1 VDDLQDY
8 VEAKVGTGIVREPTD
23 WASYPGGPN
32 LKKYTEGKVGD
43 FINGA
48 GFSGSSYLKLRNT
61 TELND
66 KRIGTHTIEFL
77 RTTENEPYGSLDCG
91 DWRVGTND
99 ECGFDFHR
107 KQTDVSGFETY
118 DGNVLEMKANGDVNV
133 VKPQGLRVNNTL
145 VALTTEVPSTADI
158 LNNANVGATAV
169 EGASTSVN
177 VVNKTSGEGVD
188 FNFTIPPGAK
198 GDIGEPGVKG
208 DTGATG
214 SRGPSGNT
222 GATGPQGP
230 KGDTGTT
237 GPQGQKGDTGATGPE
252 GPQGTKGDTGAT
264 GPQGPKGDTGTTGS
278 QGAKGDTGATGLDT
292 NGNLSINGSITA
304 TGDITAFSDR
314 RLKSEIERIEG
325 GLEKVSKINGYTYIQ
340 NNKRSTGCV
349 AQEVMEVLP
358 EAVLEVYNGTAE
370 ETLYTLAYGNLAG
383 LFVEAIKELK
393 GELDALKKKVGV

>member
-1 VDDLQDY
+1 M
-8 VEAKVGTGIVREPTD
+8 
-23 WASYPGGPN
+23 S
-32 LKKYTEGKVGD
+32 
-43 FINGA
+43 FINDIAFDERLAVLEIEGTLTVGGDILLQGEFPKMDQKLA
-48 GFSGSSYLKLRNT
+48 ALNSSIALKANQSDMDELEVTLNT
-61 TELND
+61 KANRSDLDIALSLTGEQADALNVLLGTKANQSDVDAELALKAN
-66 KRIGTHTIEFL
+66 
-77 RTTENEPYGSLDCG
+77 
-91 DWRVGTND
+91 
-99 ECGFDFHR
+99 
-107 KQTDVSGFETY
+107 QTD
-118 DGNVLEMKANGDVNV
+118 
-133 VKPQGLRVNNTL
+133 
-145 VALTTEVPSTADI
+145 VALTTEVPSTTDI
-158 LNNANVGATAV
+158 LNNTNVGATAV
-169 EGASTSVN
+169 GGAYASVN

-188 FNFTIPPGAK
+188 FNFTIPPG
-198 GDIGEPGVKG
+198 
-208 DTGATG
+208 
-214 SRGPSGNT
+214 
-222 GATGPQGP
+222 PQGA

-237 GPQGQKGDTGATGPE
+237 GPE
-252 GPQGTKGDTGAT
+252 GPQGPNGN
-264 GPQGPKGDTGTTGS
+264 
-278 QGAKGDTGATGLDT
+278 TGATGLDT

>member
-1 VDDLQDY
+1 L
-8 VEAKVGTGIVREPTD
+8 I
-23 WASYPGGPN
+23 
-32 LKKYTEGKVGD
+32 KKNQTYKIEMSFVNEIAFKQKVGD
-43 FINGA
+43 FTNGL

-66 KRIGTHTIEFL
+66 MRVGTQNIEFL
-77 RTTENEPYGSLDCG
+77 RTTENEAYGSENCG
-91 DWRVGTND
+91 DWRISTND

-107 KQTDVSGFETY
+107 KQTDLSGFETY

-133 VKPQGLRVNNTL
+133 VKPQGLRVNNTR
-145 VALTTEVPSTADI
+145 VALTTEVPSTTDI
-158 LNNANVGATAV
+158 LNNTNVGAVAV
-169 EGASTSVN
+169 GGASASVN

-198 GDIGEPGVKG
+198 GDTGEPGEKG
-208 DTGATG
+208 DAGTTG
-214 SRGPSGNT
+214 SQGPIGNT

-230 KGDTGTT
+230 
-237 GPQGQKGDTGATGPE
+237 
-252 GPQGTKGDTGAT
+252 
-264 GPQGPKGDTGTTGS
+264 
-278 QGAKGDTGATGLDT
+278 TGLDT

>member
-1 VDDLQDY
+1 M
-8 VEAKVGTGIVREPTD
+8 
-23 WASYPGGPN
+23 S
-32 LKKYTEGKVGD
+32 
-43 FINGA
+43 FINDIAFDERLAVLEIEGTLTVGGDILLQGEFPKMDQKLA
-48 GFSGSSYLKLRNT
+48 ALNSSIALKANQSDMDELEVTLNT
-61 TELND
+61 KANRSDLDVALSLTGEQADALNVLLGTKANQSDVDAELALKAN
-66 KRIGTHTIEFL
+66 
-77 RTTENEPYGSLDCG
+77 
-91 DWRVGTND
+91 
-99 ECGFDFHR
+99 
-107 KQTDVSGFETY
+107 QTD
-118 DGNVLEMKANGDVNV
+118 
-133 VKPQGLRVNNTL
+133 
-145 VALTTEVPSTADI
+145 VALTTEVPSTTDI
-158 LNNANVGATAV
+158 LNNTNVGATAV
-169 EGASTSVN
+169 GGAYASVN

-188 FNFTIPPGAK
+188 FNFTIPPGPQGA
-198 GDIGEPGVKG
+198 KG

-214 SRGPSGNT
+214 SQ
-222 GATGPQGP
+222 GPQGP
-230 KGDTGTT
+230 N
-237 GPQGQKGDTGATGPE
+237 
-252 GPQGTKGDTGAT
+252 
-264 GPQGPKGDTGTTGS
+264 
-278 QGAKGDTGATGLDT
+278 GDTGATGLDT

>member
-1 VDDLQDY
+1 M
-8 VEAKVGTGIVREPTD
+8 
-23 WASYPGGPN
+23 S
-32 LKKYTEGKVGD
+32 
-43 FINGA
+43 FINDIAFDERLAVLEIEGTLTVGGDILLQGEFPKMDQKLA
-48 GFSGSSYLKLRNT
+48 ALNSSIALKANQSDMDELEVTLNT
-61 TELND
+61 KANRSDLDIALSLTGEQADALNVLLGTKANQSDVDAELALKAN
-66 KRIGTHTIEFL
+66 
-77 RTTENEPYGSLDCG
+77 
-91 DWRVGTND
+91 
-99 ECGFDFHR
+99 
-107 KQTDVSGFETY
+107 QTD
-118 DGNVLEMKANGDVNV
+118 
-133 VKPQGLRVNNTL
+133 
-145 VALTTEVPSTADI
+145 VALTTEVPSTTDI
-158 LNNANVGATAV
+158 LNNTNVGATAV
-169 EGASTSVN
+169 GGAYASVN

-188 FNFTIPPGAK
+188 FNFTIPPGPQGA
-198 GDIGEPGVKG
+198 KG
-208 DTGATG
+208 DTGA
-214 SRGPSGNT
+214 
-222 GATGPQGP
+222 
-230 KGDTGTT
+230 
-237 GPQGQKGDTGATGPE
+237 
-252 GPQGTKGDTGAT
+252 
-264 GPQGPKGDTGTTGS
+264 TGS

>member
-1 VDDLQDY
+1 MDELEVTLNTKANRSDLDVALSLTGEQADALNVLLGTKANQSDVDAEL
-8 VEAKVGTGIVREPTD
+8 A
-23 WASYPGGPN
+23 
-32 LKKYTEGKVGD
+32 LKA
-43 FINGA
+43 N
-48 GFSGSSYLKLRNT
+48 
-61 TELND
+61 
-66 KRIGTHTIEFL
+66 
-77 RTTENEPYGSLDCG
+77 
-91 DWRVGTND
+91 
-99 ECGFDFHR
+99 
-107 KQTDVSGFETY
+107 QTD
-118 DGNVLEMKANGDVNV
+118 
-133 VKPQGLRVNNTL
+133 
-145 VALTTEVPSTADI
+145 VALTTEVPSTTDI
-158 LNNANVGATAV
+158 LNNTNVGATAV
-169 EGASTSVN
+169 GGAYASVN

-188 FNFTIPPGAK
+188 FNFTIPPGPQGA
-198 GDIGEPGVKG
+198 KG

-214 SRGPSGNT
+214 PEGPQGPNGNT

-237 GPQGQKGDTGATGPE
+237 GPQGQ
-252 GPQGTKGDTGAT
+252 
-264 GPQGPKGDTGTTGS
+264 
-278 QGAKGDTGATGLDT
+278 KGDTGATGLDT

>member
-1 VDDLQDY
+1 M
-8 VEAKVGTGIVREPTD
+8 
-23 WASYPGGPN
+23 S
-32 LKKYTEGKVGD
+32 
-43 FINGA
+43 FINDIAFDERLAVLEIEGTLTVGGDILLQGEFPKMDQKLA
-48 GFSGSSYLKLRNT
+48 ALNSSIALKANQSDMDELEVTLNT
-61 TELND
+61 KANRSDLDVALSLTGEQADALNVLLGTKANQSDVDAELALKAN
-66 KRIGTHTIEFL
+66 
-77 RTTENEPYGSLDCG
+77 
-91 DWRVGTND
+91 
-99 ECGFDFHR
+99 
-107 KQTDVSGFETY
+107 QTD
-118 DGNVLEMKANGDVNV
+118 
-133 VKPQGLRVNNTL
+133 
-145 VALTTEVPSTADI
+145 VALTTEVPSTTDI

-214 SRGPSGNT
+214 PE
-222 GATGPQGP
+222 GPQGP
-230 KGDTGTT
+230 KGDTGT
-237 GPQGQKGDTGATGPE
+237 
-252 GPQGTKGDTGAT
+252 
-264 GPQGPKGDTGTTGS
+264 
-278 QGAKGDTGATGLDT
+278 TGLDT

>member
-1 VDDLQDY
+1 M
-8 VEAKVGTGIVREPTD
+8 
-23 WASYPGGPN
+23 S
-32 LKKYTEGKVGD
+32 
-43 FINGA
+43 FINDIAFDERLAVLEIEGTLTVGGDILLQGEFPKMDQKLA
-48 GFSGSSYLKLRNT
+48 ALNSSIALKANQSDMDELEVTLNT
-61 TELND
+61 KANRSDLDVALSLTGEQADALNVLLGTKANQSDVDAELALKAN
-66 KRIGTHTIEFL
+66 
-77 RTTENEPYGSLDCG
+77 
-91 DWRVGTND
+91 
-99 ECGFDFHR
+99 
-107 KQTDVSGFETY
+107 QTD
-118 DGNVLEMKANGDVNV
+118 
-133 VKPQGLRVNNTL
+133 
-145 VALTTEVPSTADI
+145 VALTTEVPSTTDI
-158 LNNANVGATAV
+158 LNNTNVGATAV
-169 EGASTSVN
+169 GGAYASVN

-188 FNFTIPPGAK
+188 FNFTIPPG
-198 GDIGEPGVKG
+198 
-208 DTGATG
+208 
-214 SRGPSGNT
+214 
-222 GATGPQGP
+222 PQG
-230 KGDTGTT
+230 
-237 GPQGQKGDTGATGPE
+237 A
-252 GPQGTKGDTGAT
+252 
-264 GPQGPKGDTGTTGS
+264 KGDTGTTGS